1 MVRFRVR
8 AWVIIMSMKD
18 RNVRVC
24 AHTRTHVCL
33 QTDETTLFSSL
44 APPVALTTCS
54 GSGGHM
60 THSLTLYRALWRCPT
75 AKRPRGPHRLLCEH
89 HEDMW
94 PSWRPIIPYG
104 RQTPRTT
111 APQSSCELQ
120 WRINEWEDERACAGG
135 EADKVVRKQQIY
147 RITVRDF
154 WESSLLDI

>member
-1 MVRFRVR
+1 MCICV
-8 AWVIIMSMKD
+8 
-18 RNVRVC
+18 
-24 AHTRTHVCL
+24 HTHTHVCL

-54 GSGGHM
+54 SSGGHM

-75 AKRPRGPHRLLCEH
+75 AKRPRGLHRLLCEH

-120 WRINEWEDERACAGG
+120 WRINEWEDERARVGWGG
-135 EADKVVRKQQIY
+135 RQSGTKTTNIHNNSQGFLGKQPFGHLNSVE
-147 RITVRDF
+147 T
-154 WESSLLDI
+154 